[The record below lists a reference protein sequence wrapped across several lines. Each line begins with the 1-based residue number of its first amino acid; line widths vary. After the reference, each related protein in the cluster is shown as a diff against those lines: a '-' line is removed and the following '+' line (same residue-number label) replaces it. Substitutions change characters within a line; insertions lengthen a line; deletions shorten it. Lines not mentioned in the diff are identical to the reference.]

1 GSALSRPLKWRAA
14 SPPEKSRATASS
26 IRARKVAAPLQIS
39 FKKYQRSFGFR
50 RSGPGARVP
59 ERRREFARDSPLEE
73 ARFEPSVPLWLGAL
87 TRSKKSMSGPVGVGG
102 FEEGEFEGDGPLEK
116 VAAQILSR
124 GADAVQ
130 LRAQEIDK
138 AAKPRIVVQ
147 RDPLGV
153 HEIDR
158 QRLRRAGGPVEI
170 EPFGHDEDRKRGGIA
185 ARFCGLAH
193 DR

>member
-1 GSALSRPLKWRAA
+1 MIELGRRDIDQEQIQYPNLDRGEPETAAALARFCS
-14 SPPEKSRATASS
+14 SP
-26 IRARKVAAPLQIS
+26 
-39 FKKYQRSFGFR
+39 
-50 RSGPGARVP
+50 
-59 ERRREFARDSPLEE
+59 DSPLEE
-73 ARFEPSVPLWLGAL
+73 ARFEPSLPLWLGAF
-87 TRSKKSMSGPVGVGG
+87 TRSKTSMSGPVRVGG

-116 VAAQILSR
+116 VAAQILLR

-130 LRAQEIDK
+130 LRAQEIDE

-153 HEIDR
+153 HEIHR

-185 ARFCGLAH
+185 ARFGGLAH
-193 DR
+193 DRLEAGGRLRIGIGRASVLRDWVSCLDNSSA